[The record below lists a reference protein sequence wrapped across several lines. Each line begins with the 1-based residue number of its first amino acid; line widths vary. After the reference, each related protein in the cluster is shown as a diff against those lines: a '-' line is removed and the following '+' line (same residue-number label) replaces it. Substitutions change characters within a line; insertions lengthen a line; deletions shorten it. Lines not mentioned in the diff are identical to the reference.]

1 MKLGSLSTL
10 VMLMA
15 AVPLRGAEPVSVEWS
30 QLPDPASQEYEDPYR
45 DLTQSQFES
54 LMVLAK
60 LQIELSGSL
69 SESDRNSLQERVSEL
84 SHNLQAQGLDP
95 EWILAQ
101 REAVA
106 ARRKSAALFTNSDFD
121 GESVELTGYLLAA
134 PDMEAGEMVAYLV
147 PDRGVCMHL
156 PPPVPNQLVRL
167 DIAKLP
173 EPLGPCI
180 NAKVRGRL
188 SASESAA
195 TVPVFDDIVELWSS
209 WRLDVSKAITSGSF
223 SSEDNES

>member
-1 MKLGSLSTL
+1 MVAGPLS
-10 VMLMA
+10 
-15 AVPLRGAEPVSVEWS
+15 GAEPASVDWS
-30 QLPDPASQEYEDPYR
+30 QLPDPVSQEYEDPYR
-45 DLTQSQFES
+45 DLTQAQFEA
-54 LMVLAK
+54 LMTLARV
-60 LQIELSGSL
+60 QIELNGSS
-69 SESDRNSLQERVSEL
+69 SESEREQRATEL
-84 SHNLQAQGLDP
+84 SQNLRAQGLDP

-101 REAVA
+101 RDVVA
-106 ARRKSAALFTNSDFD
+106 ERRKNAAFLTNSALE
-121 GESVELTGYLLAA
+121 GAPVELTGYLLAA
-134 PDMEAGEMVAYLV
+134 PEVESGEMVAYLV

-167 DIAKLP
+167 DIDKLP

-180 NAKVRGRL
+180 NARVRGRL

-195 TVPVFDDIVELWSS
+195 TVPIFDDTVQLWSS